1 MVFGIFSKMKMAIRS
16 KVEQKQPGLYAYL
29 IFPIAIAFLLT
40 FIGSRIFSHLAPDFY
55 FFEVEPGLRVH
66 HFIYGI
72 FVLAVSGY
80 LALIFDSPRAKYFI
94 SLIHGF
100 GLGLAFDEFGMWLR
114 LRDDDPA
121 RWSYDGLI
129 VIIGL
134 FFLILSAK
142 PSIQMI
148 KILWPFKRAS
158 NPSKIIDD

>member
-1 MVFGIFSKMKMAIRS
+1 MLFGIFEKMRTAIRNR
-16 KVEQKQPGLYAYL
+16 VERNQPGLYVYL
-29 IFPIAIAFLLT
+29 IFPIAFAFLLT
-40 FIGSRIFSHLAPDFY
+40 FIGSRIFSHLAPGFY

-80 LALIFDSPRAKYFI
+80 LALIFDGPRSKYFI
-94 SLIHGF
+94 SLLHGF

-121 RWSYDGLI
+121 RWSYDGLT

-134 FFLILSAK
+134 FFLILSAR
-142 PSIQMI
+142 PSIRMI
-148 KILWPFKRAS
+148 KTLWPFKGS
-158 NPSKIIDD
+158 PNSSKFKA